1 MLHLDL
7 VRMSRRG
14 VGMKDDANELIVQ
27 LCNRIGMI
35 MEDAS
40 VAALRIRRI
49 EPDARAAVVAELEIA
64 STQITAV
71 TAAIRA
77 LID

>member
-1 MLHLDL
+1 
-7 VRMSRRG
+7 
-14 VGMKDDANELIVQ
+14 MKDDTNELIVQ
-27 LCNRIGMI
+27 LCNRIGII

-49 EPDARAAVVAELEIA
+49 DPDVRAAVVAELEVA
-64 STQITAV
+64 ATQITALS
-71 TAAIRA
+71 TAIRA